1 MVSNRCVGLTSLPL
15 LNLLTTELSQWCTVM
30 GVDVDMMSSAL
41 YRGLVFYGYLVA
53 SLISLVHDA
62 CDEDVCGEPNSGAHS
77 IYTHTPQVSQRR
89 ERRKLQHGSA
99 RSRRVPWSMT
109 RQIQQTT

>member
-1 MVSNRCVGLTSLPL
+1 
-15 LNLLTTELSQWCTVM
+15 M

-41 YRGLVFYGYLVA
+41 YRGLVFYAYLVA

-77 IYTHTPQVSQRR
+77 IYIYTYLKCPNVANGVSSSTVQPVRG
-89 ERRKLQHGSA
+89 ELHCQ
-99 RSRRVPWSMT
+99 
-109 RQIQQTT
+109 